1 MYEIYGGNHC
11 YVIFIYAYITA
22 TQVRL
27 AYTLSCLIQH
37 MIDLPTF
44 RMHATMYGE
53 RAD

>member
-27 AYTLSCLIQH
+27 AYIKITFLYLSNVNFSYIALKY
-37 MIDLPTF
+37 L
-44 RMHATMYGE
+44 
-53 RAD
+53 